1 MVLAIV
7 VVVAVV
13 ALVARGRGGGLSAER
28 ADYVPL
34 DLGPVTATDVVLLRP
49 PSGLWGYN
57 VQATDQALE
66 QIAESIRERDVRI
79 VALEQLVTDL
89 SRDQAPALP
98 LAGPYPAP
106 RHRRPGAGYGL
117 TDPVLARG
125 WDSGAWEASADEA
138 PPVPEPLAGAYQ
150 PEPAGQPEAGYQ
162 PEPPGYYP
170 SRFEARSTG
179 PLPAADPDGYP
190 SGARSGEPSRD
201 EPPLSGPAPFDPA
214 PFVADGPEAAP
225 VYRTPGHEASGW
237 EPGDDEAGGYE
248 SGTRETYQQA
258 PTEQEPAGQ
267 EPAGQEPP
275 EQSHD

>member
-57 VQATDQALE
+57 VQATDEALE
-66 QIAESIRERDVRI
+66 HIAESIRERDVRI

-98 LAGPYPAP
+98 LASPYPAP
-106 RHRRPGAGYGL
+106 RHRRPVGYGL
-117 TDPVLARG
+117 TDSLRARG
-125 WDSGAWEASADEA
+125 YDSAAWEASADET
-138 PPVPEPLAGAYQ
+138 PPVPEPPTGAYRPQ
-150 PEPAGQPEAGYQ
+150 RAYEPEAPDRPGPARQPAATGYD
-162 PEPPGYYP
+162 P
-170 SRFEARSTG
+170 SWFEARSTG
-179 PLPAADPDGYP
+179 PLPAADPERYP
-190 SGARSGEPSRD
+190 AAARPDEAPSPA
-201 EPPLSGPAPFDPA
+201 EPPLFDPA
-214 PFVADGPEAAP
+214 PWEAPPEAAP
-225 VYRTPGHEASGW
+225 VYEAPADEASGY
-237 EPGDDEAGGYE
+237 ETPADEAPGYE
-248 SGTRETYQQA
+248 APGYEASGYEA
-258 PTEQEPAGQ
+258 GPPEP
-267 EPAGQEPP
+267 EPP